1 MARENA
7 DALYRKLE
15 EDFAY
20 TNGYESVQFTGMNFS
35 NYYSE
40 VTDEYSDE
48 YGGSYV
54 NLHVSYNY
62 DYTYTGTSLS
72 YDQQTTAEDRSESGS
87 SDSYMTF
94 IMEEGQ
100 WKIYSADLYSIY

>member
-1 MARENA
+1 MQM
-7 DALYRKLE
+7 LFTGSWE

-62 DYTYTGTSLS
+62 DYTLHRNF
-72 YDQQTTAEDRSESGS
+72 A
-87 SDSYMTF
+87 F
-94 IMEEGQ
+94 
-100 WKIYSADLYSIY
+100 L